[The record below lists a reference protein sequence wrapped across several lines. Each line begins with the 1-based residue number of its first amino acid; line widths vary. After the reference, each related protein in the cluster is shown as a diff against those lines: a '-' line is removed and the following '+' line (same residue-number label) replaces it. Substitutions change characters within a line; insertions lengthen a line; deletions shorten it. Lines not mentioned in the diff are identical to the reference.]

1 MKNLRIYILIT
12 IFSTFSAAS
21 AQDTSRNSNN
31 RQLQQKCITNKN
43 DITEAVVAEDWDRL
57 FIMAI
62 KYMTECGDI
71 FGKEW
76 LAEAH
81 ENRATFYQKNS
92 DFKMQLQAAEECLS
106 INYGHTGCHVHKGE
120 VLMRQK
126 NYAESRVSARRSIN
140 LANFQ
145 IENQK
150 KEVERGQSRL
160 DKEVAQS
167 KIRELESTK
176 AWAISLIEFLDTIES
191 IDKRKQK

>member
-1 MKNLRIYILIT
+1 MKNLRFYILII
-12 IFSTFSAAS
+12 IFSIFSAAS
-21 AQDTSRNSNN
+21 AQDISRNLIH
-31 RQLQQKCITNKN
+31 RQLQQKCIANKN

-57 FIMAI
+57 FIMTN
-62 KYMTECGDI
+62 KYITECGDN

-76 LAEAH
+76 LADAY
-81 ENRATFYQKNS
+81 ENLATFYQQNS
-92 DFKMQLQAAEECLS
+92 KFNRQLEAAEECLS
-106 INYGHTGCHVHKGE
+106 INYGHAGCHVHKGE

-140 LANFQ
+140 LASFQ

-150 KEVERGQSRL
+150 KEVERAQLRL

-167 KIRELESTK
+167 KIQELESTK

-191 IDKRKQK
+191 IDKKKQK